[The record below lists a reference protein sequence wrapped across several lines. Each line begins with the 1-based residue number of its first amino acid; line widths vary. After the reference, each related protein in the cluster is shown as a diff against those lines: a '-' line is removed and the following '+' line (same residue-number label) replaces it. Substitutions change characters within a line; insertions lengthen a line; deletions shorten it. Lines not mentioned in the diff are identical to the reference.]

1 MSNYDLRWITDNL
14 AVGYAPIRCGSYTEA
29 TIIGSQGMI
38 RLHAQI
44 GLFRPFKL
52 TMRINGKSDQEIDI
66 PYEGNGYNY
75 EAAEVMQC
83 LRNGATESQIMPLDE
98 SIEIIRTMD
107 KIRAQWGLK
116 YPTEQ

>member
-1 MSNYDLRWITDNL
+1 M
-14 AVGYAPIRCGSYTEA
+14 GYATIRCGSYTEA
-29 TIIGSQGMI
+29 TIIGSRGMI

-52 TMRINGKSDQEIDI
+52 TLRLEGKEDQEIQV

-83 LRNGATESQIMPLDE
+83 LRSGATESQVMPLDE

-116 YPTEQ
+116 YPIER